1 MLQELRYLDPKQ
13 GKNFREAK
21 SVFVISKREN
31 QEKNL
36 GVAKELIEIF
46 IESKRKGKRKGQKE
60 GGNDYKTMLYNTT
73 SKKKK

>member
-46 IESKRKGKRKGQKE
+46 IESKRKGKGQKE
-60 GGNDYKTMLYNTT
+60 GGNDYNTMLYNIT
-73 SKKKK
+73 SKKKKK